1 MSAFSNNRNIFLS
14 YQGVFNA
21 NGLSTGL
28 AHVSDNSAI
37 GVSLRCDKD
46 IVFKIFTSP
55 SQDTTSEKTL
65 FFKKTITAN
74 TTFHRRFACPH
85 QYVSIDVDNTPASEG
100 NIIMDVADFVDVQ
113 FDASTFI
120 NSNIEIDTQTALTRV
135 ANDFNTDMV
144 RGLHNDFQKI
154 NVQGIQQY
162 QPSAEATVGLLDQNL
177 LSIPIAAYE
186 FFINISGTTDRAAG
200 TGAQQIQIDY
210 VDSNYDAQTATVSTG
225 TGGTFTTGITGR
237 AVTRIQVSQVGTDK
251 RNSGTIII
259 QDTTGTYTFARMET
273 FANVSHS
280 GVYLI
285 PRNKHLIVTDA
296 QLQLVGYSGLL
307 RIYEYD
313 YGGIGIS
320 GSIGDFRF
328 STAPVGQTF
337 RLNGKISEKKMVVV
351 NVIPDAGTPTA
362 DNNVCVNLNAVLCP
376 AVNDF

>member
-1 MSAFSNNRNIFLS
+1 
-14 YQGVFNA
+14 
-21 NGLSTGL
+21 
-28 AHVSDNSAI
+28 
-37 GVSLRCDKD
+37 
-46 IVFKIFTSP
+46 
-55 SQDTTSEKTL
+55 
-65 FFKKTITAN
+65 
-74 TTFHRRFACPH
+74 
-85 QYVSIDVDNTPASEG
+85 
-100 NIIMDVADFVDVQ
+100 MDVADFVDVQ